1 MAAGGAADAR
11 CSDSLTSVSAPLAP
25 KVKKTAASRGGV
37 AGGGGGKGRSS
48 GASKAEKS
56 ASKEGSSRAS
66 MPIGKKA
73 EKKKAVRARERDE

>member
-1 MAAGGAADAR
+1 
-11 CSDSLTSVSAPLAP
+11 
-25 KVKKTAASRGGV
+25 ASRGGV

-56 ASKEGSSRAS
+56 ASKEGSNVGRAS

-73 EKKKAVRARERDE
+73 EKKKAVRVRERDD